1 MKTIEKIKDCIA
13 FIILGLV
20 SIIVVGIV
28 GFVIYI
34 GSISVYNLQNVQQFY
49 KDVVLIIG
57 FVTCSLTIAYTIS
70 WAIKRVFL
78 TE

>member
-57 FVTCSLTIAYTIS
+57 FVTSGLTIAYLIS
-70 WAIKRVFL
+70 WSIKRVFL